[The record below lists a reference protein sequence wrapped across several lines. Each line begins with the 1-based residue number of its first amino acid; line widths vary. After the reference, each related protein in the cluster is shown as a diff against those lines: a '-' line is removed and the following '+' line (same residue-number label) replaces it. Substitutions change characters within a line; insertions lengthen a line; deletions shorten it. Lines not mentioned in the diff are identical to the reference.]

1 MGPSALALLG
11 YATWMLLLVAV
22 IAALRSSL
30 TLSGARPAN
39 SFSPAGDD
47 VSAFSG
53 RLCRA
58 HANCYEFFPIFGGV
72 LAVALFTQRT
82 GVTDPL
88 ALWALAA
95 RVVQSSI
102 HLVSTSTAAVTA
114 RFAFFLIQFLI
125 MVYWAVRLWG
135 VGA

>member
-1 MGPSALALLG
+1 MGPSVLALLG
-11 YATWMLLLVAV
+11 YSTWTLLLLAGIAV
-22 IAALRSSL
+22 LRTSV
-30 TLSGARPAN
+30 TVSGGRPAN

-58 HANCYEFFPIFGGV
+58 HANCYEFFPVFGGL
-72 LAVALFTQRT
+72 LAVALFAQRT
-82 GVTDPL
+82 QVTDPL

-102 HLVSTSTAAVTA
+102 HLVSTSEAAVRA
-114 RFAFFLIQFLI
+114 RFAFFLIQFII
-125 MVYWAVRLWG
+125 MAYWCVRLWG
-135 VGA
+135 LG